1 MEMSKLL
8 IIDDEQ
14 GIRKV
19 LSISLASDGYDV
31 LTASTGEEG
40 IEIFKRESPSIVLT
54 DIKMPGM
61 DGITV
66 LKQIKGINPDAEVI
80 MITGHGDMDSA
91 IETLKLDASDFLNKP
106 IKDDALFV
114 ALKRAKERIHI
125 RKKLKAYTDDL
136 ENMVR
141 MATEE
146 VKRRSEFQD
155 KLITSSNDGIVA
167 TDENGVIII
176 YNYGAQKIFGYRRN
190 EIIRKATIEKILPE
204 KLASEFIAGLNNKGS
219 VDFSEWREISIVDK
233 NGKPVPTRFSGSIL
247 TENSGIIGSVGF
259 FRDLRELKRLQEEL
273 IKSERLA
280 ATGQTVAG
288 LAHYI
293 KNILNGLKGGTYVLN
308 VALDKN
314 NTDKV
319 KNGWSM
325 IERNVRRISD
335 LVLDLLTYS
344 KERKP
349 EAEAC
354 FPNKIIEEVCS
365 LMESKARE
373 HDIEIRKHLDCLVG
387 EVYIDPKSIHR
398 SMLNLVS
405 NAIDACIFDS
415 SPKKQWRVDVYT
427 ELQEDHKIKFKVK
440 DNGMGMDKDTKT
452 QLFSALFST
461 KGENGTGLG
470 LLVTDKIVKESE
482 GTLKV
487 DSELGNGTTFTMYLP
502 YTNLSGAGIS

>member
-1 MEMSKLL
+1 MDISKLL
-8 IIDDEQ
+8 IIDDEE

-19 LSISLASDGYDV
+19 LSVSLASDGYNV
-31 LTASTGEEG
+31 STAATGEEG

-66 LKQIKGINPDAEVI
+66 LNQIKKINPDAEVI

-114 ALKRAKERIHI
+114 ALKRAKERINI
-125 RKKLKAYTDDL
+125 KKKLKSYTDDL

-141 MATEE
+141 IATEE
-146 VKRRSEFQD
+146 VKRRSEFQN

-167 TDENGVIII
+167 TDESGDVII
-176 YNYGAQKIFGYRRN
+176 YNNGAEKIFGYTRN
-190 EIIRKATIEKILPE
+190 ETIRKMNIGGLLPE
-204 KLASEFIAGLNNKGS
+204 KLTSEFMTGLNNQRAVNLS
-219 VDFSEWREISIVDK
+219 DWRELSIIAKD
-233 NGKPVPTRFSGSIL
+233 GKTVPVRFSGSIL
-247 TENSGIIGSVGF
+247 TENEGVIGSVGF
-259 FRDLRELKRLQEEL
+259 FRDLREVKRLQEEL

-308 VALDKN
+308 VALDKS
-314 NTDKV
+314 NTDKI

-325 IERNVRRISD
+325 IERNVGRISD

-354 FPNKIIEEVCS
+354 FPNEIVEEVVS
-365 LMESKARE
+365 LTEPKARE
-373 HDIEIRKHLDCLVG
+373 HDIEIRKHLDSLVG

-398 SMLNLVS
+398 SMLNLIS

-415 SPKKQWRVDVYT
+415 TPKNQWQVNVNT
-427 ELQEDHKIKFKVK
+427 ALQRDHTIKFEVT
-440 DNGMGMDKDTKT
+440 DNGMGMGKDAQEKI
-452 QLFSALFST
+452 FSALFST
-461 KGENGTGLG
+461 KGEKGTGLG
-470 LLVTDKIVKESE
+470 LLVTEKIVKENG
-482 GTLKV
+482 GTLSV
-487 DSELGNGTTFTMYLP
+487 ESELGKGTTFTMYLP
-502 YTNLSGAGIS
+502 YEDLSGAGIG